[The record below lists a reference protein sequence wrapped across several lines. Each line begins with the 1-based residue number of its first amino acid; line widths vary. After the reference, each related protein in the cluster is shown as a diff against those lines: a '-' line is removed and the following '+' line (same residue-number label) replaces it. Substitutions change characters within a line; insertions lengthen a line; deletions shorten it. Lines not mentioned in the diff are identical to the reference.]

1 MELIYILMVLLVV
14 TRVFGELAERI
25 GQPTI
30 AGELVA
36 GIVLGVTVSF
46 FSDSLPVL
54 ANLHDNEVFTA
65 VTDLAIFF
73 LMLYAGVELSPRKL
87 AKSSQG
93 AVLVAL
99 GGFLLPL
106 GLGFGLAWI
115 YLPASDYKLVQSLF
129 VGTAMA
135 ITAVPVAVKI
145 LMDLGQLES
154 EPGQMIVSA
163 ALADDIMS
171 LVLLAALVAVIQTGT
186 LPEASDLV
194 LLAIKIVAFFAI
206 TGAIGIWVVPRIS
219 HLIGKAKA
227 QEFELSVLLV
237 TGFAYAYL
245 AEELG
250 LHFILGAFVAGLFF
264 RRSEI
269 ETEIYESVSHQLS
282 GITSGFLAPIFFAS
296 IGLNLELSALTEIP
310 VFLVL
315 LVIVAFAG
323 KLMGSGL
330 VAYLQGMNAR
340 DANAVGLAMSGRGAV
355 ELIIADIA
363 LRGGIFQ
370 LPDPPPP
377 IVSNLFSAVVIVAVV
392 TTLVT
397 PIALRRALGKGS
409 EASD

>member
-14 TRVFGELAERI
+14 TRIFGEVAERV
-25 GQPTI
+25 GQPAI

-36 GIVLGVTVSF
+36 GIILGVTVSL

-54 ANLHDNEVFTA
+54 ADVHENEVFIGI
-65 VTDLAIFF
+65 TDLAIFF
-73 LMLYAGVELSPRKL
+73 LMLFAGVELSPRKL

-106 GLGFGLAWI
+106 ALGFGLAWI
-115 YLPASDYKLVQSLF
+115 YLPQSDYKMVQSLF

-145 LMDLGQLES
+145 LMDLGKLES

-163 ALADDIMS
+163 ALFDDILS

-186 LPEASDLV
+186 LPGASDLAI
-194 LLAIKIVAFFAI
+194 LAFKIAAFFAI
-206 TGAIGIWVVPRIS
+206 TGAIGVWIVPRIS
-219 HLIGKAKA
+219 HLISKAKA
-227 QEFELSVLLV
+227 QEFELSVLLM
-237 TGFAYAYL
+237 TGFAYAFL

-264 RRSEI
+264 RRSKI
-269 ETEIYESVSHQLS
+269 EAEVYESVSNQLS

-296 IGLNLELSALTEIP
+296 IGLNLDLSALTEIP
-310 VFLVL
+310 VFLTL
-315 LVIVAFAG
+315 LIIVAFAG
-323 KLMGSGL
+323 KLAGSGL
-330 VAYLQGMNAR
+330 VAYLQGMNGR
-340 DANAVGLAMSGRGAV
+340 DASAVGFAMSGRGAV

-377 IVSNLFSAVVIVAVV
+377 VVSNLFSAVVIVAVV
-392 TTLVT
+392 TTVIT
-397 PIALRRALGKGS
+397 PLALRRTLGKRGNN
-409 EASD
+409 AD

>member
-73 LMLYAGVELSPRKL
+73 LMLFAGVELSPRKL

-93 AVLVAL
+93 AVMVAL

-145 LMDLGQLES
+145 LMDLGKLES

-163 ALADDIMS
+163 ALFDDILS

-186 LPEASDLV
+186 LPGASDLAI
-194 LLAIKIVAFFAI
+194 LAAKIAAFFAI
-206 TGAIGIWVVPRIS
+206 TGAIGVWVIPRIS
-219 HLIGKAKA
+219 HLISKAKA

-237 TGFAYAYL
+237 AGFAYAYL
-245 AEELG
+245 AEQLG

-264 RRSEI
+264 RRSKI
-269 ETEIYESVSHQLS
+269 ETEIYESVSNQLS

-296 IGLNLELSALTEIP
+296 IGLNLDLSALTEIP
-310 VFLVL
+310 IFLGL
-315 LVIVAFAG
+315 LIVVAFAG
-323 KLMGSGL
+323 KLLGSGL
-330 VAYLQGMNAR
+330 VAYMQGMNAR
-340 DANAVGLAMSGRGAV
+340 DASAVGLAMSGRGAV

-370 LPDPPPP
+370 FPDPPPP

-397 PIALRRALGKGS
+397 PLALRRALGKSG
-409 EASD
+409 DTPD